1 MQHHSRLEEQQRSR
15 HQSMSRSRSV
25 SVSVPPF
32 NGRDA
37 FTSSQHT
44 TQLPSAIPVSDSTNP
59 EPSSSSVA
67 GSQSDID
74 GSDASNYSADP
85 DGSLALAQSDTK
97 ALTSLLLQHAC
108 ELELH
113 ARRLLIH
120 YLPDGSKAEVV
131 LKADRNVQVR
141 DVKAVRAARKRAREM
156 ARNRGTEEE
165 GGCEMSEEE
174 RQHEDEEVGILAG
187 LQPKSQ
193 TKVNGSRTSTVRI
206 GEPYGG
212 ADGSGSNPRYEG
224 QSHRASPADH
234 HKSEAEQDEAFEKV
248 WDELTRPMTDEE
260 TMEEVRKYRES
271 FAAVLAVGSRLRKVE
286 GLERLLIERR
296 R

>member
-1 MQHHSRLEEQQRSR
+1 MQHHSRLEEQQRAR
-15 HQSMSRSRSV
+15 HQSISRSRSI
-25 SVSVPPF
+25 SVSAPPF
-32 NGRDA
+32 NDSD
-37 FTSSQHT
+37 SSTPSRQT
-44 TQLPSAIPVSDSTNP
+44 IPLPTVIPVSDSTD
-59 EPSSSSVA
+59 PSASTSSVA
-67 GSQSDID
+67 DPQSDLD
-74 GSDASNYSADP
+74 GSGSSNYTADP
-85 DGSLALAQSDTK
+85 NGTLALAQSDTN

-141 DVKAVRAARKRAREM
+141 DVKAVREARKRAREM
-156 ARNRGTEEE
+156 ARDRGTEGGEE
-165 GGCEMSEEE
+165 ESGREMSEE
-174 RQHEDEEVGILAG
+174 QQCEDEEVEILAG
-187 LQPKSQ
+187 LEPKS
-193 TKVNGSRTSTVRI
+193 TIRIRAPDAGGSSSDARRHSGESHTSL
-206 GEPYGG
+206 
-212 ADGSGSNPRYEG
+212 
-224 QSHRASPADH
+224 PAKH
-234 HKSEAEQDEAFEKV
+234 AKSATEQDEAFERV
-248 WDELTRPMTDEE
+248 WDELTRPMADEE

>member
-1 MQHHSRLEEQQRSR
+1 
-15 HQSMSRSRSV
+15 MSGST
-25 SVSVPPF
+25 
-32 NGRDA
+32 D
-37 FTSSQHT
+37 
-44 TQLPSAIPVSDSTNP
+44 PSAST
-59 EPSSSSVA
+59 SSVA
-67 GSQSDID
+67 DSQSDLD
-74 GSDASNYSADP
+74 GTSSSNYTADP
-85 DGSLALAQSDTK
+85 NGTLALVQSDTNV
-97 ALTSLLLQHAC
+97 LTSLLLQHAC

-156 ARNRGTEEE
+156 ARERGTEGGEEE
-165 GGCEMSEEE
+165 GGHEMSEEE
-174 RQHEDEEVGILAG
+174 DEEVEILAG
-187 LQPKSQ
+187 LEPTSKTTANVSRPSTIRIRPPDAGGSDARRHPGESHTSFPAEYAKS
-193 TKVNGSRTSTVRI
+193 
-206 GEPYGG
+206 
-212 ADGSGSNPRYEG
+212 
-224 QSHRASPADH
+224 AS
-234 HKSEAEQDEAFEKV
+234 EQDEAFERV